1 MRTPSL
7 VAIPLLI
14 AAVLVAAIFS
24 AWVGVGICVVLVVV
38 IMRLRADE
46 WLEVSEGFSIYH
58 EPPLARAADC
68 TVGVLRHGLAAVRRR
83 SAKHAVDML
92 MALAFV
98 VLIFVPLLVVK
109 LASHHHGLGNP
120 LGVTIG
126 VIVGDLV
133 LELQHVPGRL
143 ARYRGATQQHGP
155 VWIVMIVLTLEL
167 AIFLYLSATRDAA
180 TGGFLRSVF
189 TGVALMAV
197 IHAVTIMTTF
207 VAIFMD
213 GRPLR

>member
-1 MRTPSL
+1 ML
-7 VAIPLLI
+7 VAG
-14 AAVLVAAIFS
+14 IFS
-24 AWVGVGICVVLVVV
+24 AWVGVGVCLLLVIV

-46 WLEVSEGFSIYH
+46 WLEVSEGFSTYH

-68 TVGVLRHGLAAVRRR
+68 AVGVFRHGLAALRQR
-83 SAKHAVDML
+83 SGKHAVDML

-98 VLIFVPLLVVK
+98 LLISLPLLIVK
-109 LASHHHGLGNP
+109 LASHHEGLGNP
-120 LGVTIG
+120 LGLTVG
-126 VIVGDLV
+126 VVVGDLV

-143 ARYRGATQQHGP
+143 ARYRGEVQQHGP
-155 VWIVMIVLTLEL
+155 VWIVMIVLTIEL
-167 AIFLYLSATRDAA
+167 AIFLFLSATREAA

-197 IHAVTIMTTF
+197 IHAVAILTTF
-207 VAIFMD
+207 VAIFMN

>member
-1 MRTPSL
+1 VRTPSL

-14 AAVLVAAIFS
+14 AAVLIAAIFS
-24 AWVGVGICVVLVVV
+24 AWVGVGFCLVLVVV

-68 TVGVLRHGLAAVRRR
+68 TVGVFRHAIAAIRQR
-83 SAKHAVDML
+83 SGKHAVDML

-98 VLIFVPLLVVK
+98 LLISLPLLVVK

-120 LGVTIG
+120 LGLTIG
-126 VIVGDLV
+126 VVVGDLV

-143 ARYRGATQQHGP
+143 ARYRGEAQQHGP
-155 VWIVMIVLTLEL
+155 VWIVMVVLTLEL
-167 AIFLYLSATRDAA
+167 AIFLFLSATRDAA

-197 IHAVTIMTTF
+197 IHAVAILTTF
-207 VAIFMD
+207 VAIFTN

>member
-1 MRTPSL
+1 VRTRSL

-24 AWVGVGICVVLVVV
+24 AWVGLGFGIVLVIV
-38 IMRLRADE
+38 ILRLRVDE
-46 WLEVSEGFSIYH
+46 WLEVSEGFSTYH

-68 TVGVLRHGLAAVRRR
+68 GVGVVRHGLAAIRQR
-83 SAKHAVDML
+83 SGRDAVDML

-98 VLIFVPLLVVK
+98 LLIFLPLLAVK

-143 ARYRGATQQHGP
+143 ARYRGAAQQHGP
-155 VWIVMIVLTLEL
+155 VWIVMVVLTLEL

-207 VAIFMD
+207 VAIFMK